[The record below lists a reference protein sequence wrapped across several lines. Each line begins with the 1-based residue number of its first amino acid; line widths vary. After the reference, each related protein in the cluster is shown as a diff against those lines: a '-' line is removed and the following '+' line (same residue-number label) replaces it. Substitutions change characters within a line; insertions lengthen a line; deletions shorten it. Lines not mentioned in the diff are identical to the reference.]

1 MTRRHN
7 VPQEQILI
15 FDTTLRDG
23 EQSPGASLTVSEKLT
38 IAEQLARLR
47 VDAIEAGFPV
57 SSQAQFD
64 GVRLIAGQV
73 KGPAI
78 VALARCIDADI
89 DAAWEALKGAERPRI
104 HVFVATSRIH
114 MEKKFR
120 KSEEEILAM
129 AVAGVRRAKSCCREV
144 EFSPEDSSRT
154 GVDFLLRIVEAAIDA
169 GATSINIPD
178 TVGFAMPEQ
187 FGALIR
193 TVREKVP
200 NMARAVLSVHCHND
214 LGMAVANT
222 LAAIRNG
229 AGQVEVTVN
238 GVGERAGN
246 ASLEEVVMALK
257 TRADFYQ
264 KSTGIETREIMRTSK
279 LVSSLMGIPVQP
291 NKAIVGANA
300 FAHESGIHQDAVIKD
315 AATYEIMT
323 PQEIGLS
330 SNAIVLGRHSG
341 RHGLKNRLSE
351 LGYALQPAEL
361 DVIYQRFLEIADR
374 KKEVYDEDLLALMS
388 AETGETAE
396 TWKLDYFHILSG
408 NKTVPTATV
417 VLRRGEES
425 LQEAAV
431 GDGPVD
437 AAYNALNRIV
447 DLPVTLQDYNLRG
460 VTGGKEAVGE
470 VVVRVRHQGTTWLGR
485 GASTDIIEASIR
497 AYLNALNRI
506 LAAGASPARPEH
518 NQGESL

>member
-1 MTRRHN
+1 
-7 VPQEQILI
+7 VPQEQVLI

-193 TVREKVP
+193 TVHEKVP

-341 RHGLKNRLSE
+341 RHGLKNRLAE

>member
-1 MTRRHN
+1 

-129 AVAGVRRAKSCCREV
+129 AVAGVRRAKSCCSEV

-193 TVREKVP
+193 TVHEKVP

>member
-1 MTRRHN
+1 M
-7 VPQEQILI
+7 PQEQVLI

-193 TVREKVP
+193 TVHEKVP

>member
-1 MTRRHN
+1 M
-7 VPQEQILI
+7 PQEQILI

>member
-1 MTRRHN
+1 M
-7 VPQEQILI
+7 PQDRILI

-73 KGPAI
+73 RGPAI
-78 VALARCIDADI
+78 VALARCIDGDI
-89 DAAWEALKGAERPRI
+89 DAAWAALKGAERPRI

-129 AVAGVRRAKSCCREV
+129 AVAGVRRARSLCQEV

-154 GVDFLLRIVEAAIDA
+154 GVNFLLRIVEAAIDA

-200 NMARAVLSVHCHND
+200 NMGRAVLSVHCHND

-257 TRADFYQ
+257 TRADFYG
-264 KSTGIETREIMRTSK
+264 KSSGVETREIMRTSR

-323 PQEIGLS
+323 PQEVGLS

-341 RHGLKNRLSE
+341 RHGLKNRLAE

-374 KKEVYDEDLLALMS
+374 KKEVFDEDLLALMS

-396 TWKLDYFHILSG
+396 IWKLDYFHILSG

-447 DLPVTLQDYNLRG
+447 DLAVTLQDYNLRG

-485 GASTDIIEASIR
+485 GASTDVIEASIR

-506 LAAGASPARPEH
+506 LAAGSSPARPGDD
-518 NQGESL
+518 QGDSL

>member
-1 MTRRHN
+1 

-193 TVREKVP
+193 TVHEKVP